1 MGSLFMLMAFLHH
14 GWTNVALIFAMGLL
28 SGYSVLQYADVR
40 ASYPPEMTGRALSL
54 FTMAMF
60 LGVALV
66 QWFTGW
72 VAAWAEAWGV
82 EPYKA
87 VMISIAATLVGASTA
102 FRFLPSSPLLRQ
114 APAA

>member
-1 MGSLFMLMAFLHH
+1 
-14 GWTNVALIFAMGLL
+14 
-28 SGYSVLQYADVR
+28 
-40 ASYPPEMTGRALSL
+40 
-54 FTMAMF
+54 
-60 LGVALV
+60 
-66 QWFTGW
+66 

-114 APAA
+114 ASA

>member
-1 MGSLFMLMAFLHH
+1 M
-14 GWTNVALIFAMGLL
+14 ALIFAMGLL

-40 ASYPPEMTGRALSL
+40 ASYPRDDRPRTVAVHHGHVPGR
-54 FTMAMF
+54 
-60 LGVALV
+60 GLV

-114 APAA
+114 VSAA

>member
-1 MGSLFMLMAFLHH
+1 M
-14 GWTNVALIFAMGLL
+14 
-28 SGYSVLQYADVR
+28 LQYADVR

-87 VMISIAATLVGASTA
+87 VMISIAATLVGRVDRVPFPA
-102 FRFLPSSPLLRQ
+102 SSPLLRQ
-114 APAA
+114 ASAA